1 MIANNN
7 KIFFTGGNGFIG
19 KEVIPLLRKDGYKVV
34 APSSSELNLTD
45 NTSVRKYF
53 DEHGFDYHAIV
64 HAAVIGGRRITEDGL
79 ITYLDNMR
87 IFENIFAYYKYVDR
101 FINID
106 SGASLFDSGQI
117 PLDPSTMELV
127 EGIENQI
134 NQVFENIN
142 QILKADGMDFS
153 NVVKLSVLLEDLS
166 NFEKVNEIMANI
178 FSKPYP
184 ARAAYEV
191 SKLPKGSSVEIE
203 TIAFKE

>member
-1 MIANNN
+1 M
-7 KIFFTGGNGFIG
+7 KII
-19 KEVIPLLRKDGYKVV
+19 E
-34 APSSSELNLTD
+34 TD
-45 NTSVRKYF
+45 NAPK
-53 DEHGFDYHAIV
+53 AIGTYSQ
-64 HAAVIGGRRITEDGL
+64 AVKVNGL
-79 ITYLDNMR
+79 L
-87 IFENIFAYYKYVDR
+87 
-101 FINID
+101 FI
-106 SGASLFDSGQI
+106 SGQI

-153 NVVKLSVLLEDLS
+153 NVVKLSVLLDDL
-166 NFEKVNEIMANI
+166 NHFEKVNEIMASI

>member
-1 MIANNN
+1 V
-7 KIFFTGGNGFIG
+7 KIIETDNAPKAIGTYSQAVKVNGF
-19 KEVIPLLRKDGYKVV
+19 L
-34 APSSSELNLTD
+34 
-45 NTSVRKYF
+45 
-53 DEHGFDYHAIV
+53 
-64 HAAVIGGRRITEDGL
+64 
-79 ITYLDNMR
+79 
-87 IFENIFAYYKYVDR
+87 
-101 FINID
+101 FI
-106 SGASLFDSGQI
+106 SGQI

-142 QILKADGMDFS
+142 QILKADGMDLT

-166 NFEKVNEIMANI
+166 HFEKVNEIMASI

>member
-1 MIANNN
+1 MLPFQLLKRKLV
-7 KIFFTGGNGFIG
+7 KIIETDNAPKAIGTYSQAVKVNGF
-19 KEVIPLLRKDGYKVV
+19 L
-34 APSSSELNLTD
+34 
-45 NTSVRKYF
+45 
-53 DEHGFDYHAIV
+53 
-64 HAAVIGGRRITEDGL
+64 
-79 ITYLDNMR
+79 
-87 IFENIFAYYKYVDR
+87 
-101 FINID
+101 FI
-106 SGASLFDSGQI
+106 SGQI

-142 QILKADGMDFS
+142 QILIADGMDFS
-153 NVVKLSVLLEDLS
+153 NVVKLSVLLDDLS
-166 NFEKVNEIMANI
+166 HFEKVNEIMADI

>member
-1 MIANNN
+1 M
-7 KIFFTGGNGFIG
+7 KIIETENAPKAIGTYSQAVKVNGF
-19 KEVIPLLRKDGYKVV
+19 L
-34 APSSSELNLTD
+34 
-45 NTSVRKYF
+45 
-53 DEHGFDYHAIV
+53 
-64 HAAVIGGRRITEDGL
+64 
-79 ITYLDNMR
+79 
-87 IFENIFAYYKYVDR
+87 
-101 FINID
+101 FI
-106 SGASLFDSGQI
+106 SGQI

-166 NFEKVNEIMANI
+166 HFEKVNKIMASI

>member
-1 MIANNN
+1 M
-7 KIFFTGGNGFIG
+7 KIIETDNAPKAIGTYSQAVKVNGF
-19 KEVIPLLRKDGYKVV
+19 L
-34 APSSSELNLTD
+34 
-45 NTSVRKYF
+45 
-53 DEHGFDYHAIV
+53 
-64 HAAVIGGRRITEDGL
+64 
-79 ITYLDNMR
+79 
-87 IFENIFAYYKYVDR
+87 
-101 FINID
+101 FI
-106 SGASLFDSGQI
+106 SGQI

-142 QILKADGMDFS
+142 QILKADEMDFS

-166 NFEKVNEIMANI
+166 HFEKVNEIMANL

>member
-1 MIANNN
+1 M
-7 KIFFTGGNGFIG
+7 KIIETENAPKAIGTYSQALKVNGF
-19 KEVIPLLRKDGYKVV
+19 L
-34 APSSSELNLTD
+34 
-45 NTSVRKYF
+45 
-53 DEHGFDYHAIV
+53 
-64 HAAVIGGRRITEDGL
+64 
-79 ITYLDNMR
+79 
-87 IFENIFAYYKYVDR
+87 
-101 FINID
+101 FI
-106 SGASLFDSGQI
+106 SGQI

-166 NFEKVNEIMANI
+166 HFEKVNEIMASI

>member
-1 MIANNN
+1 M
-7 KIFFTGGNGFIG
+7 KIIETDNAPKAIGTYSQATKVNGF
-19 KEVIPLLRKDGYKVV
+19 L
-34 APSSSELNLTD
+34 
-45 NTSVRKYF
+45 
-53 DEHGFDYHAIV
+53 
-64 HAAVIGGRRITEDGL
+64 
-79 ITYLDNMR
+79 
-87 IFENIFAYYKYVDR
+87 
-101 FINID
+101 FI
-106 SGASLFDSGQI
+106 SGQI
-117 PLDPSTMELV
+117 PLDPITMELV

-166 NFEKVNEIMANI
+166 HFEKVNEIMANI
-178 FSKPYP
+178 FLKPYP

>member
-1 MIANNN
+1 M
-7 KIFFTGGNGFIG
+7 KIIETENAPKAIGTYSQAVKVNGF
-19 KEVIPLLRKDGYKVV
+19 L
-34 APSSSELNLTD
+34 
-45 NTSVRKYF
+45 
-53 DEHGFDYHAIV
+53 
-64 HAAVIGGRRITEDGL
+64 
-79 ITYLDNMR
+79 
-87 IFENIFAYYKYVDR
+87 
-101 FINID
+101 FI
-106 SGASLFDSGQI
+106 SGQI

>member
-1 MIANNN
+1 M
-7 KIFFTGGNGFIG
+7 KIIETDNAPKAIGTYSQAVKVNGF
-19 KEVIPLLRKDGYKVV
+19 L
-34 APSSSELNLTD
+34 
-45 NTSVRKYF
+45 
-53 DEHGFDYHAIV
+53 
-64 HAAVIGGRRITEDGL
+64 
-79 ITYLDNMR
+79 
-87 IFENIFAYYKYVDR
+87 
-101 FINID
+101 FI
-106 SGASLFDSGQI
+106 SGQI

-153 NVVKLSVLLEDLS
+153 NVVKLSVLLDDLS
-166 NFEKVNEIMANI
+166 HFEKVNEIMADI

-191 SKLPKGSSVEIE
+191 SRLPKGSSVEIE

>member
-1 MIANNN
+1 M
-7 KIFFTGGNGFIG
+7 KIVETDNAPKAIGTYSQAVKVNGF
-19 KEVIPLLRKDGYKVV
+19 L
-34 APSSSELNLTD
+34 
-45 NTSVRKYF
+45 
-53 DEHGFDYHAIV
+53 
-64 HAAVIGGRRITEDGL
+64 
-79 ITYLDNMR
+79 
-87 IFENIFAYYKYVDR
+87 
-101 FINID
+101 FI
-106 SGASLFDSGQI
+106 SGQI

-142 QILKADGMDFS
+142 QILKADGMNFS

-166 NFEKVNEIMANI
+166 HFEKINEIMASI

>member
-1 MIANNN
+1 MK
-7 KIFFTGGNGFIG
+7 KIETEMAPKAIGTYSQAVKVNGF
-19 KEVIPLLRKDGYKVV
+19 L
-34 APSSSELNLTD
+34 
-45 NTSVRKYF
+45 
-53 DEHGFDYHAIV
+53 
-64 HAAVIGGRRITEDGL
+64 
-79 ITYLDNMR
+79 
-87 IFENIFAYYKYVDR
+87 
-101 FINID
+101 FI
-106 SGASLFDSGQI
+106 SGQI

-153 NVVKLSVLLEDLS
+153 NVVKLSVLLKDLS
-166 NFEKVNEIMANI
+166 HFEKVNEIMASI

-191 SKLPKGSSVEIE
+191 SKLPKESSVEIE

>member
-1 MIANNN
+1 M
-7 KIFFTGGNGFIG
+7 KIIETENAPKAIGTYSQAVKVNGF
-19 KEVIPLLRKDGYKVV
+19 L
-34 APSSSELNLTD
+34 
-45 NTSVRKYF
+45 
-53 DEHGFDYHAIV
+53 
-64 HAAVIGGRRITEDGL
+64 
-79 ITYLDNMR
+79 
-87 IFENIFAYYKYVDR
+87 
-101 FINID
+101 FI
-106 SGASLFDSGQI
+106 SGQI
-117 PLDPSTMELV
+117 PLDPLTMELV

-153 NVVKLSVLLEDLS
+153 NIVKLSVLLEDLS
-166 NFEKVNEIMANI
+166 HFEKVNEIMASI

>member
-1 MIANNN
+1 M
-7 KIFFTGGNGFIG
+7 KIIETENAPKAIGTYSQAVKVNGF
-19 KEVIPLLRKDGYKVV
+19 L
-34 APSSSELNLTD
+34 
-45 NTSVRKYF
+45 
-53 DEHGFDYHAIV
+53 
-64 HAAVIGGRRITEDGL
+64 
-79 ITYLDNMR
+79 
-87 IFENIFAYYKYVDR
+87 
-101 FINID
+101 FI
-106 SGASLFDSGQI
+106 SGQI

-153 NVVKLSVLLEDLS
+153 NGVKLSVLLENLS
-166 NFEKVNEIMANI
+166 HFEKVNEIMASI

>member
-1 MIANNN
+1 M
-7 KIFFTGGNGFIG
+7 KII
-19 KEVIPLLRKDGYKVV
+19 E
-34 APSSSELNLTD
+34 TD
-45 NTSVRKYF
+45 NAPKAIGTYSQAVKV
-53 DEHGFDYHAIV
+53 DGF
-64 HAAVIGGRRITEDGL
+64 L
-79 ITYLDNMR
+79 
-87 IFENIFAYYKYVDR
+87 
-101 FINID
+101 FI
-106 SGASLFDSGQI
+106 SGQI

-166 NFEKVNEIMANI
+166 HFEKVNEIMTSI

>member
-1 MIANNN
+1 M
-7 KIFFTGGNGFIG
+7 KIVETENAPKAIGTYSQAVKVNGF
-19 KEVIPLLRKDGYKVV
+19 L
-34 APSSSELNLTD
+34 
-45 NTSVRKYF
+45 
-53 DEHGFDYHAIV
+53 
-64 HAAVIGGRRITEDGL
+64 
-79 ITYLDNMR
+79 
-87 IFENIFAYYKYVDR
+87 
-101 FINID
+101 FI
-106 SGASLFDSGQI
+106 SGQI

-134 NQVFENIN
+134 NQVFENII

-153 NVVKLSVLLEDLS
+153 NIVKLSVLLEDLS
-166 NFEKVNEIMANI
+166 HFEKVNEIMASI

>member
-1 MIANNN
+1 V
-7 KIFFTGGNGFIG
+7 KIIETDNAPKAIGTYSQAVKVNGF
-19 KEVIPLLRKDGYKVV
+19 L
-34 APSSSELNLTD
+34 
-45 NTSVRKYF
+45 
-53 DEHGFDYHAIV
+53 
-64 HAAVIGGRRITEDGL
+64 
-79 ITYLDNMR
+79 
-87 IFENIFAYYKYVDR
+87 
-101 FINID
+101 FI
-106 SGASLFDSGQI
+106 SGQI

-166 NFEKVNEIMANI
+166 HFEKVNQIMANI

>member
-1 MIANNN
+1 M
-7 KIFFTGGNGFIG
+7 KIVETENAPKAIGTYSQAVKVNGF
-19 KEVIPLLRKDGYKVV
+19 L
-34 APSSSELNLTD
+34 
-45 NTSVRKYF
+45 
-53 DEHGFDYHAIV
+53 
-64 HAAVIGGRRITEDGL
+64 
-79 ITYLDNMR
+79 
-87 IFENIFAYYKYVDR
+87 
-101 FINID
+101 FI
-106 SGASLFDSGQI
+106 SGQI

-166 NFEKVNEIMANI
+166 HFEKVNEIMTSI

>member
-1 MIANNN
+1 M
-7 KIFFTGGNGFIG
+7 KIIETENAPKAIGTYSQAVKVNGF
-19 KEVIPLLRKDGYKVV
+19 L
-34 APSSSELNLTD
+34 
-45 NTSVRKYF
+45 
-53 DEHGFDYHAIV
+53 
-64 HAAVIGGRRITEDGL
+64 
-79 ITYLDNMR
+79 
-87 IFENIFAYYKYVDR
+87 
-101 FINID
+101 FI
-106 SGASLFDSGQI
+106 SGQI

-166 NFEKVNEIMANI
+166 HFEKVNEIMAST

>member
-1 MIANNN
+1 M
-7 KIFFTGGNGFIG
+7 KIIETDNAPKAIGTYSQAVKVNGF
-19 KEVIPLLRKDGYKVV
+19 L
-34 APSSSELNLTD
+34 
-45 NTSVRKYF
+45 
-53 DEHGFDYHAIV
+53 
-64 HAAVIGGRRITEDGL
+64 
-79 ITYLDNMR
+79 
-87 IFENIFAYYKYVDR
+87 
-101 FINID
+101 FI
-106 SGASLFDSGQI
+106 SGQI

-134 NQVFENIN
+134 NQVFENIS

-166 NFEKVNEIMANI
+166 HFEKVNEIMASI

>member
-1 MIANNN
+1 M
-7 KIFFTGGNGFIG
+7 KIIETENAPTAIGTYSQAVKVNGF
-19 KEVIPLLRKDGYKVV
+19 L
-34 APSSSELNLTD
+34 
-45 NTSVRKYF
+45 
-53 DEHGFDYHAIV
+53 
-64 HAAVIGGRRITEDGL
+64 
-79 ITYLDNMR
+79 
-87 IFENIFAYYKYVDR
+87 
-101 FINID
+101 FI
-106 SGASLFDSGQI
+106 SGQI

-127 EGIENQI
+127 EGIENEI

-166 NFEKVNEIMANI
+166 HFEKVNEIMASI

>member
-1 MIANNN
+1 V
-7 KIFFTGGNGFIG
+7 KIIETDNAPKAIGTYSQAVKVNGF
-19 KEVIPLLRKDGYKVV
+19 L
-34 APSSSELNLTD
+34 
-45 NTSVRKYF
+45 
-53 DEHGFDYHAIV
+53 
-64 HAAVIGGRRITEDGL
+64 
-79 ITYLDNMR
+79 
-87 IFENIFAYYKYVDR
+87 
-101 FINID
+101 FI
-106 SGASLFDSGQI
+106 SGQI

-153 NVVKLSVLLEDLS
+153 NVVKLSVLLDNLS
-166 NFEKVNEIMANI
+166 HFEKVNEIMANI

-191 SKLPKGSSVEIE
+191 SKLPKGSLVEIE

>member
-1 MIANNN
+1 M
-7 KIFFTGGNGFIG
+7 KIIETDNAPKAIGTYSQAVKVNGF
-19 KEVIPLLRKDGYKVV
+19 L
-34 APSSSELNLTD
+34 
-45 NTSVRKYF
+45 
-53 DEHGFDYHAIV
+53 
-64 HAAVIGGRRITEDGL
+64 
-79 ITYLDNMR
+79 
-87 IFENIFAYYKYVDR
+87 
-101 FINID
+101 FI
-106 SGASLFDSGQI
+106 SGQI

-153 NVVKLSVLLEDLS
+153 NVVKLSVLLDNLS
-166 NFEKVNEIMANI
+166 HFEKVNEIMTNI